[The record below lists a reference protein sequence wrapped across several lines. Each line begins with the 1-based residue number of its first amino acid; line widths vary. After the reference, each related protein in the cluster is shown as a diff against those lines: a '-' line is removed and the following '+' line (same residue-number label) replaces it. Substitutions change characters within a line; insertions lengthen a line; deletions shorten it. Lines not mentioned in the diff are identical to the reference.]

1 MTAKILDG
9 RVIAGEIEQE
19 IRIEVERLE
28 KAGQSRPGLAVIV
41 VGNNPASRAYVRGK
55 SRASALAGFRW
66 ELLELSAGTSTEELL
81 RQLARL
87 NEDPQTHGIVVQLP
101 LPRHLDTQRILAAIQ
116 PSKDVDGLTQLNAGL
131 LALGMPL
138 ITPAT
143 PTGVLELL
151 RRAGIRIAGQHAV
164 VVGRS
169 NLVGKPLALLL
180 LQEDATVTICHS
192 KTANLS
198 QLTRLGDIVVVAT
211 GQPGFLKGAMIKPGA
226 VVIDIGTTR
235 VDGRLRGDV
244 DRASVEPVAGY
255 LSPVPGGVGPLT
267 VAMLLRNTLE
277 AAKRQLPR

>member
-1 MTAKILDG
+1 
-9 RVIAGEIEQE
+9 
-19 IRIEVERLE
+19 
-28 KAGQSRPGLAVIV
+28 
-41 VGNNPASRAYVRGK
+41 
-55 SRASALAGFRW
+55 
-66 ELLELSAGTSTEELL
+66 
-81 RQLARL
+81 
-87 NEDPQTHGIVVQLP
+87 
-101 LPRHLDTQRILAAIQ
+101 
-116 PSKDVDGLTQLNAGL
+116 
-131 LALGMPL
+131 MPV

-143 PTGVLELL
+143 PMGVLELL
-151 RRAGIRIAGQHAV
+151 RRTGIKIAGQHAV

-192 KTANLS
+192 KTGNLP

-211 GQPGFLKGAMIKPGA
+211 GQPGFLKGTMIKPGA
-226 VVIDIGTTR
+226 VVIDVGTTR

-277 AAKRQLPR
+277 AAQRQLPR